1 MTTLRAAVLGS
12 PIGHSLSPVL
22 HAAAYASLGL
32 DGRFD
37 AIEVDGEEALRAVLL
52 RCDSEPG
59 WVGLALTMP
68 LKKLVLPM
76 LDDITGTAAA
86 TGAANTV
93 LFSRFRLSA
102 AGDGGPAAA
111 ATGRQWW
118 VGHNTDVLGIV
129 GALREAGVDAV
140 TQAVVLGGGATAC
153 SAVAA
158 LGRLGAA
165 RVRVVVRS
173 VERAA
178 DVATTGRALGVPV
191 DLVPWEQVQPELLEA
206 DGTVA
211 VSTVPAQGADD
222 VVRLVEQ
229 LDHVPGRV
237 LLDVAYDP
245 WPTPVAQAWE
255 RGGGTSVGGFGM
267 LLHQAVDQ
275 VRLMT
280 GRTPDLEAMRSAG
293 LAALAARH

>member
-1 MTTLRAAVLGS
+1 MTVVRAAVLGS
-12 PIGHSLSPVL
+12 PISHSLSPVL
-22 HAAAYASLGL
+22 HTAAYASLGL
-32 DGRFD
+32 DGHFD
-37 AIEVDGEEALRAVLL
+37 AIEVDGEEALRAVLM

-76 LDDITGTAAA
+76 LDDVTGTAAA

-93 LFSRFRLSA
+93 LFSRFRPSA
-102 AGDGGPAAA
+102 ADAGGSAGA

-118 VGHNTDVLGIV
+118 VGHNTDVQGIV
-129 GALREAGVDAV
+129 EALREAGVDAV
-140 TQAVVLGGGATAC
+140 TRGVVLGGGATAC

-158 LGRLGAA
+158 LGRLGAT
-165 RVRVVVRS
+165 RVGVVVRS

-178 DVATTGRALGVPV
+178 DVATSGRRLGIPV
-191 DLVPWEQVQPELLEA
+191 DLLPWGQAGADLLEA
-206 DGTVA
+206 DGTVV
-211 VSTVPAQGADD
+211 VSTVPAHGADD
-222 VVRLVEQ
+222 VVRLVEH
-229 LDHVPGRV
+229 LDRVPGTV

-255 RGGGTSVGGFGM
+255 RRGGTSVGGFGM

-280 GRTPDLEAMRSAG
+280 GRTPDVEAMRSAG
-293 LAALAARH
+293 LAALAARR